1 MRILL
6 VTCSLTVL
14 LCACVGE
21 MPTAPS
27 SSARVGA
34 DSQLSLLK
42 KSLGLDGVDLDS
54 IEVIKGP
61 VASAIYGT
69 TNCSAII
76 IVVSRRRAAPGV
88 R

>member
-42 KSLGLDGVDLDS
+42 KSFGLDLDS